1 MEVKAKQ
8 LDSVN
13 ATASVKIPSGMI
25 KSEVEN
31 LAKKAS
37 KSVKMDGFRPGK
49 VPVSA
54 VLKRYERELTQDA
67 EQNLFKSAVNSA
79 LQELKK
85 ENKELVGEPYFE
97 KFDRKDGEIIA
108 ELILSFKPEIKL
120 EGYEKLI
127 PEYQTP
133 KVSKKE
139 IDEKKDELLKRF
151 ATPEAIKT
159 KRALKEGDFAKFDF
173 EGFVDDKAFE
183 GGKAENYV
191 LEIGSKQFIPG
202 FEDGM
207 VGMKIGE
214 EKDIKVTF
222 PKEYGAAHLAGKD
235 AVFKVKLH
243 EIQEL
248 KIPELDDEMLKKLLP
263 GEEKASV
270 EVLDEKLKEQIK
282 NEKLFKLV
290 NDELKGKF
298 ADALIEKYNFDL
310 PKGIVEQETDM
321 QMRAAFNTFS
331 EKEIEELKASK
342 EKYQEKRDS
351 FKEEAQKTDMQMR
364 AAFNTFSEK
373 EIEELK
379 ASKEKY
385 QEKRDSFKEE
395 AQKSVKLTFII
406 DELAKLRKIEVNDQ
420 ELIQAIYFEA
430 YRYGMN
436 PKEHLENYKKQ
447 GALPAVK
454 MALIEE
460 KLFNDIFIPK
470 TEKSEKVSKKEKEDK

>member
-1 MEVKAKQ
+1 MEITAKQ

-13 ATASVKIPSGMI
+13 ASADVKISATLI
-25 KSEVEN
+25 KEEIQN

-54 VLKRYERELTQDA
+54 VLKRYEKELTQDA
-67 EQNLFKSAVNSA
+67 EQNLFKSAIDSA
-79 LQELKK
+79 LKELKK
-85 ENKELVGEPYFE
+85 EVKELVGEPYFE
-97 KFDRKDGEIIA
+97 KFDRKDGDIIA
-108 ELILSFKPEIKL
+108 KLTLSFKPEFKL
-120 EGYEKLI
+120 EGYEELI

-139 IDEKKDELLKRF
+139 IDEKKEELLKRF
-151 ATPEAIKT
+151 ATTEVIKT

-191 LEIGSKQFIPG
+191 LQIGSKQFIPG
-202 FEDGM
+202 FEEGM
-207 VGMKIGE
+207 IGMKSGE

-222 PKEYGAAHLAGKD
+222 PKEYNAAHLAGKD

-243 EIQEL
+243 QIEEL
-248 KIPELDDEMLKKLLP
+248 KIPKLDEEMLKKLLP
-263 GEEKASV
+263 NEENPNEEKL
-270 EVLDEKLKEQIK
+270 EEQLKEQVK
-282 NEKLFKLV
+282 NEKFFKLL
-290 NDELKGKF
+290 NDELKAKF
-298 ADALIEKYNFDL
+298 TNALIEKYDFDL

-321 QMRAAFNTFS
+321 QFRVALNSFN
-331 EKEIEELKASK
+331 KQEIEE
-342 EKYQEKRDS
+342 
-351 FKEEAQKTDMQMR
+351 FKT
-364 AAFNTFSEK
+364 N
-373 EIEELK
+373 
-379 ASKEKY
+379 KEKY

-430 YRYGMN
+430 YRYGIN
-436 PKEHLENYKKQ
+436 PKEHLENYKRQ
-447 GALPAVK
+447 GTLPAVK
-454 MALIEE
+454 MALLEE
-460 KLFNDIFIPK
+460 KLFNDIFMPK
-470 TEKSEKVSKKEKEDK
+470 TEKNKQKKEDK

>member
-37 KSVKMDGFRPGK
+37 KSVKMDGFRQGK
-49 VPVSA
+49 VPVNA
-54 VLKRYERELTQDA
+54 VLKRYERELTQNA
-67 EQNLFKSAVNSA
+67 EQNLFKTAVNDA
-79 LQELKK
+79 LKELKK
-85 ENKELVGEPYFE
+85 ESKELVGEPYFE

-120 EGYEKLI
+120 DDYEKLI
-127 PEYQTP
+127 PKYEIP
-133 KVSKKE
+133 KVSKEE
-139 IDEKKDELLKRF
+139 IDKKKEELLKRF
-151 ATPEAIKT
+151 ATAEAIKT

-173 EGFVDDKAFE
+173 EGFIEGKAFE

-202 FEDGM
+202 FEESMIGM
-207 VGMKIGE
+207 QIDE

-222 PKEYGAAHLAGKD
+222 PKDYGTAHLAGKD
-235 AVFKVKLH
+235 AVFKIKLH

-248 KIPELDDEMLKKLLP
+248 KIPKLDEEMLKKLLP
-263 GEEKASV
+263 GEEKPSV
-270 EVLDEKLKEQIK
+270 EILDKKLKEQIE

-290 NDELKGKF
+290 NDELKAKF
-298 ADALIEKYNFDL
+298 ADALIEKYHFDL
-310 PKGIVEQETDM
+310 PKGIVEQEIDM
-321 QMRAAFNTFS
+321 QMHTVLNTLS
-331 EKEIEELKASK
+331 EKETQELKA
-342 EKYQEKRDS
+342 
-351 FKEEAQKTDMQMR
+351 
-364 AAFNTFSEK
+364 N
-373 EIEELK
+373 
-379 ASKEKY
+379 KEKY

-395 AQKSVKLTFII
+395 AQKSVKLTFIV

-420 ELIQAIYFEA
+420 ELIQTIYFEA

-447 GALPAVK
+447 GALAAVK

-460 KLFNDIFIPK
+460 KLFNDIFMPK
-470 TEKSEKVSKKEKEDK
+470 TEKTKKEDK

>member
-37 KSVKMDGFRPGK
+37 KSVKMDGFRQGK
-49 VPVSA
+49 VPVNA
-54 VLKRYERELTQDA
+54 VLKRYERELTQNA
-67 EQNLFKSAVNSA
+67 EQNLFKTAVNNA
-79 LQELKK
+79 LKELKK
-85 ENKELVGEPYFE
+85 ESKELVGEPYFE

-120 EGYEKLI
+120 DDYEKLI
-127 PEYQTP
+127 PKYEIP
-133 KVSKKE
+133 KVSKEE
-139 IDEKKDELLKRF
+139 IDKKKEELLKRF
-151 ATPEAIKT
+151 ATAEAIKT

-173 EGFVDDKAFE
+173 EGFIEGKAFE

-202 FEDGM
+202 FEEGM
-207 VGMKIGE
+207 IGMQIDE

-222 PKEYGAAHLAGKD
+222 PKDYGTAHLAGKD
-235 AVFKVKLH
+235 AVFKIKLH

-248 KIPELDDEMLKKLLP
+248 KIPKLDEEMLKKLLP
-263 GEEKASV
+263 GEEKPSA
-270 EVLDEKLKEQIK
+270 EILDKKLKEQIE

-290 NDELKGKF
+290 NDELKAKF
-298 ADALIEKYNFDL
+298 ADALIEKYHFDL
-310 PKGIVEQETDM
+310 PKGIVEQEIDM
-321 QMRAAFNTFS
+321 QMHTVLNTLS
-331 EKEIEELKASK
+331 EKEAQELKA
-342 EKYQEKRDS
+342 
-351 FKEEAQKTDMQMR
+351 
-364 AAFNTFSEK
+364 N
-373 EIEELK
+373 
-379 ASKEKY
+379 KEKY

-395 AQKSVKLTFII
+395 AQKSVKLTFIV

-420 ELIQAIYFEA
+420 ELIQTIYFEA

-447 GALPAVK
+447 GALAAVK

-460 KLFNDIFIPK
+460 KLFNDIFMPK
-470 TEKSEKVSKKEKEDK
+470 TEKTKKEDK

>member
-1 MEVKAKQ
+1 MKKRILLFIAAFVSVMFMSCDDTTGTVGSSLTDDMDMLEVSTDTFQVTSRSIVADSVLSRNTTGYLGIIRDPETGNYITGNFMAQ
-8 LDSVN
+8 FGTLEDYSLPELDSI
-13 ATASVKIPSGMI
+13 AS
-25 KSEVEN
+25 
-31 LAKKAS
+31 
-37 KSVKMDGFRPGK
+37 
-49 VPVSA
+49 
-54 VLKRYERELTQDA
+54 LT
-67 EQNLFKSAVNSA
+67 E
-79 LQELKK
+79 
-85 ENKELVGEPYFE
+85 
-97 KFDRKDGEIIA
+97 
-108 ELILSFKPEIKL
+108 
-120 EGYEKLI
+120 
-127 PEYQTP
+127 
-133 KVSKKE
+133 
-139 IDEKKDELLKRF
+139 
-151 ATPEAIKT
+151 
-159 KRALKEGDFAKFDF
+159 DFADTDTEEQKINKIVADSCHIRLFFMSYYGDSLATMNMTAHEMVKPMSEDVQYYSNFDPKA

-351 FKEEAQKTDMQMR
+351 FKEEAQK
-364 AAFNTFSEK
+364 
-373 EIEELK
+373 
-379 ASKEKY
+379 
-385 QEKRDSFKEE
+385 
-395 AQKSVKLTFII
+395 SVKLTFII